1 MHRHQQMADAHY
13 KCRLLKKC
21 VLLWR
26 IYVTQEQNQ
35 KLLDQMQTDTKR
47 KMAALLQSATAA
59 AAEAAAIATSSRQQ
73 QQQQQLDTQRTET
86 SLTPVRF
93 VSVFIEQ
100 FN

>member
-1 MHRHQQMADAHY
+1 MADAHY
-13 KCRLLKKC
+13 RCRLLKKC

-73 QQQQQLDTQRTET
+73 QQQQLDTQRTET
-86 SLTPVRF
+86 SRTPVRF
-93 VSVFIEQ
+93 VSAFIEQ
-100 FN
+100 LN